1 MSSVLTSQMDPEIG
15 EHKGTTE
22 QGKVQGQGRSS
33 QFQQL
38 SQLQG
43 ETTLTKA
50 EDQKLIRMFSL

>member
-1 MSSVLTSQMDPEIG
+1 MSSVLASHADPGIG

-33 QFQQL
+33 WLQQL

-50 EDQKLIRMFSL
+50 EDQKL